1 LGRVQSHC
9 VRFETLASFSFPGY
23 IAHILNATDPFDR
36 GHRERSLESIMD
48 HPLSL
53 ELTMRPARVADEAFL
68 LELRKNTMER
78 YLEGAGEPID
88 EETHLRRIRSHF
100 SDAKIICQA
109 DERIG
114 LIKTHLSSTE
124 WAISQLQVVPAL
136 QGKGVGTEVIR
147 RVIEQADR
155 DSLPVTLCVLRNN
168 PAIRLYERLGFRVVL
183 QNDVELSLV
192 RPCLAP
198 AGRRQA

>member
-1 LGRVQSHC
+1 
-9 VRFETLASFSFPGY
+9 
-23 IAHILNATDPFDR
+23 
-36 GHRERSLESIMD
+36 MD

-53 ELTMRPARVADEAFL
+53 EITLRPARVADEAFL

-78 YLEGAGEPID
+78 YLESAGEPID

-100 SDAKIICQA
+100 SDAKIICHA
-109 DERIG
+109 GAGIG
-114 LIKTHLSSTE
+114 LIKTHLSATE
-124 WAISQLQVVPAL
+124 WAISQLQIAPAL

-147 RVIEQADR
+147 QVIEQAVR

-183 QNDVELSLV
+183 QNHAELSLV
-192 RPCLAP
+192 RPCFAP
-198 AGRRQA
+198 AARTQA

>member
-1 LGRVQSHC
+1 
-9 VRFETLASFSFPGY
+9 
-23 IAHILNATDPFDR
+23 
-36 GHRERSLESIMD
+36 MD
-48 HPLSL
+48 HPLSFEITL
-53 ELTMRPARVADEAFL
+53 RPARVADEAFL

-88 EETHLRRIRSHF
+88 EQTHLRRIRAHF
-100 SDAKIICQA
+100 PDAKIICHA
-109 DERIG
+109 NARIG
-114 LIKTHLSSTE
+114 FIKTHLSSTE

-155 DSLPVTLCVLRNN
+155 YSVPVTLCVLKNN

-183 QNDVELSLV
+183 QNDVELSLI

-198 AGRRQA
+198 AGQAHVIATQRGRFM